1 MNEYKL
7 LIMLAIIAML
17 CFVIAVGSGNITVFL
32 VAVGGGITFQLVT
45 YMATSGR
52 NKQSMYQEEN
62 FVIKAKGLQ
71 KPSSTENIEQKPKWI
86 IKVNQEQQ
94 RSFGS
99 GNGRKK

>member
-1 MNEYKL
+1 MNEYKF
-7 LIMLAIIAML
+7 LIMLAIIAL
-17 CFVIAVGSGNITVFL
+17 ICFGIAVGSGNITVFL

-45 YMATSGR
+45 YMATNGR
-52 NKQSMYQEEN
+52 NKQSMYN

-71 KPSSTENIEQKPKWI
+71 KPSSTENIEQIPKWI
-86 IKVNQEQQ
+86 IKVKQEQQ